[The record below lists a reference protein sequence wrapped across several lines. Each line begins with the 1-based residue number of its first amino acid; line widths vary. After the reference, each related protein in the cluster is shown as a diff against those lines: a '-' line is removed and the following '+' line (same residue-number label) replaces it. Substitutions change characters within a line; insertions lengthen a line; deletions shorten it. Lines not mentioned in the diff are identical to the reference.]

1 MKKFKNLTK
10 IITGV
15 DKRWSCANVWDPKS
29 INGRTPKY
37 NVSLLIPKTDT
48 VTINKV
54 KAAIQA
60 VYEESESKL
69 KDNARACPPL
79 DVIKNPLRD
88 GDRERSEDET
98 YRNCYFINA
107 NSPSTPG
114 IVDANCQQII
124 ERSEAYSSVYCR
136 ASINFYAFDSKS
148 NRSIACDLN
157 NLQKICDSEP
167 LGGKSR
173 AKDDF
178 SSEDDDF
185 LNYWKLNSTRKNI
198 IKGIVK
204 LMTNEIL
211 NSIITDSIRG
221 TLFAVVLFLWGFGLI
236 SIWKWLINTAKRVLL
251 VFFPNWA
258 KKLQNKKDK

>member
-1 MKKFKNLTK
+1 MKKFKNLAK
-10 IITGV
+10 VITGV
-15 DKRWSCANVWDPKS
+15 DTRCSYTNVWDPKS
-29 INGRTPKY
+29 INGGTQKY
-37 NVSLLIPKTDT
+37 SVSLLIPKSDT

-60 VYEESESKL
+60 VYEEGESKL
-69 KDNARACPPL
+69 KGNARVCPSL
-79 DVIKNPLRD
+79 DVIKNPLRN
-88 GDRERSEDET
+88 GDKERPEDEI

-107 NSPSTPG
+107 NFPTAPG

-124 ERSEAYSSVYCR
+124 ERSKVYNSVYGR
-136 ASINFYAFDSKS
+136 ASINFYAFNSKS
-148 NRSIACDLN
+148 ICSIACGLN
-157 NLQKICDSEP
+157 NLQKICDGEP

-173 AKDDF
+173 AKHNF

-185 LNYWKLNSTRKNI
+185 LSYWKLNSTRKNI
-198 IKGIVK
+198 MKGMVK

-211 NSIITDSIRG
+211 NSIIRDSIRG

-236 SIWKWLINTAKRVLL
+236 SIWKWLINAAKRVLFVL
-251 VFFPNWA
+251 FPNCA

>member
-10 IITGV
+10 VITGV
-15 DKRWSCANVWDPKS
+15 DIRWSCANVWDPKS

-37 NVSLLIPKTDT
+37 NVFLLIPKTDT

-54 KAAIQA
+54 KAAIEA
-60 VYEESESKL
+60 AYEESESKL
-69 KDNARACPPL
+69 KYNARVCPPL

-88 GDRERSEDET
+88 GDKEKSRDKT
-98 YRNCYFINA
+98 YRNCCFINA
-107 NSPSTPG
+107 NSPSAPG

-124 ERSEAYSSVYCR
+124 ERFEVYSSVYGI

-148 NRSIACDLN
+148 NHSIACDLN
-157 NLQKICDSEP
+157 NLQKIHDSEP

-185 LNYWKLNSTRKNI
+185 LSYWKLNSTRKNI
-198 IKGIVK
+198 MKGIVK

-211 NSIITDSIRG
+211 SSITDSIRV
-221 TLFAVVLFLWGFGLI
+221 TLFAVVLFLWGFCLI
-236 SIWKWLINTAKRVLL
+236 SIWKWLINAAKRVLPFL
-251 VFFPNWA
+251 FPNWA